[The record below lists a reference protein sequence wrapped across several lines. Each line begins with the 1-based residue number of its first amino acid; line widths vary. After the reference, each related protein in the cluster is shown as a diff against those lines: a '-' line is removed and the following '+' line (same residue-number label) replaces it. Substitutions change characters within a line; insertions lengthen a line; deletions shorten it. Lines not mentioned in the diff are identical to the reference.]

1 MVDFAGLFEHVENR
15 QYRPGAEVDVCGQT
29 VRNHTRNV
37 FDEAAAGDVGDTLDH
52 AGLEQRGEGLH
63 INLRRGEEHVA
74 ELFAVELVKHGIDG
88 IASLLEQGFAHQRE
102 AVGMYAGGR
111 QTNEHIALSDG
122 GAVHDCGLLGNTDR
136 ETGQIVLVFVI
147 HARHFSGFATDQT
160 GTSLYAAV
168 GNASHNLL
176 EQCWIVLAAGD
187 VIQEEQRFRTLSGN
201 IVDAHGH
208 AVDADG
214 VVLVGHLGND
224 QLGADAVSAGNQYR
238 LLVSEG
244 SQIEQ
249 AAEAADTADHARTV
263 GARHMGLDA
272 LDDFVTGFDA
282 YAGFL
287 ICFWH
292 IKPFS
297 GSVFFLG

>member
-1 MVDFAGLFEHVENR
+1 MH
-15 QYRPGAEVDVCGQT
+15 
-29 VRNHTRNV
+29 
-37 FDEAAAGDVGDTLDH
+37 
-52 AGLEQRGEGLH
+52 
-63 INLRRGEEHVA
+63 
-74 ELFAVELVKHGIDG
+74 
-88 IASLLEQGFAHQRE
+88 
-102 AVGMYAGGR
+102 AGGR
-111 QTNEHIALSDG
+111 QANEYIAFSDG
-122 GAVHDCGLLGNTDR
+122 GAVHDCGLLGNADR

-224 QLGADAVSAGNQYR
+224 QLGADAIGAGNQHR

-249 AAEAADTADHARTV
+249 AAEAADTADYARTV

-272 LDDFVTGFDA
+272 LDDFITGFDA

>member
-1 MVDFAGLFEHVENR
+1 M
-15 QYRPGAEVDVCGQT
+15 
-29 VRNHTRNV
+29 
-37 FDEAAAGDVGDTLDH
+37 
-52 AGLEQRGEGLH
+52 
-63 INLRRGEEHVA
+63 
-74 ELFAVELVKHGIDG
+74 
-88 IASLLEQGFAHQRE
+88 
-102 AVGMYAGGR
+102 
-111 QTNEHIALSDG
+111 
-122 GAVHDCGLLGNTDR
+122 
-136 ETGQIVLVFVI
+136 
-147 HARHFSGFATDQT
+147 
-160 GTSLYAAV
+160 
-168 GNASHNLL
+168 
-176 EQCWIVLAAGD
+176 
-187 VIQEEQRFRTLSGN
+187 
-201 IVDAHGH
+201 
-208 AVDADG
+208 
-214 VVLVGHLGND
+214 LVGHLGND

-244 SQIEQ
+244 SQIEH